1 MKSVALI
8 SGGIDSFVAAA
19 VEKQNRSE
27 IYALSIS
34 YGQLHKKELESAK
47 QIGRFLSVTEHRF
60 IILDLSW
67 LPSSLTDP
75 NYKPEFSESAIPPSY
90 VPARNIIFLS
100 LALAYAESIDA
111 DAIVIG
117 VHTID
122 YSGYPDCRPEFIE
135 SFQKVINV
143 GIKRTVEGKEIV
155 LKTPLLRLRKSEII
169 RIGLNLGLDFSI
181 TWSCYRGREKACG
194 ECDSCRIRLAAFSEA
209 GIKDPVEYENTG
221 G

>member
-1 MKSVALI
+1 MVLI

-19 VEKQNRSE
+19 IEKQKGSE
-27 IYALSIS
+27 LYGFSVS

-47 QIGRFLSVTEHRF
+47 KIGQFLAVREHRF
-60 IILDLSW
+60 MNIDLSW
-67 LPSSLTDP
+67 LPSSLTNPD
-75 NYKPEFSESAIPPSY
+75 YIPETGKSTIPPTY

-117 VHTID
+117 VHAID

-135 SFQKVINV
+135 SFQRVIDT
-143 GIKRTVEGKEIV
+143 GIKKSVEKKKII
-155 LKTPLLRLRKSEII
+155 LKAPLLTLKKSEII
-169 RIGLNLGLDFSI
+169 KIGLNLGLDFSI
-181 TWSCYRGREKACG
+181 TWSCYKGEEKPCG
-194 ECDSCRIRLAAFSEA
+194 ECDSCKIRLAAFFEA
-209 GIKDPVEYENTG
+209 GIKDPVEYKTKG